1 MPMKGKLGKLAMPK
15 REEMDI
21 SELDMEMPAEK
32 VPSEGT
38 EDEMPEGEMNPL
50 ADASDEDLMAEMKK
64 RGLMGDMEES
74 SEEEMSRDDML
85 SSGENEDEMSEYA

>member
-1 MPMKGKLGKLAMPK
+1 MKGKLGKLAMPK

-32 VPSEGT
+32 EPSEGT

-64 RGLMGDMEES
+64 RGLMGSLSEGEGMAEVG
-74 SEEEMSRDDML
+74 EEEYD
-85 SSGENEDEMSEYA
+85 DEMMG

>member
-1 MPMKGKLGKLAMPK
+1 MKGKLGKLAMPK

-32 VPSEGT
+32 GPPEGT

-64 RGLMGDMEES
+64 RGLMGSLSEGEGMAEVG
-74 SEEEMSRDDML
+74 EEEYD
-85 SSGENEDEMSEYA
+85 DEMMG